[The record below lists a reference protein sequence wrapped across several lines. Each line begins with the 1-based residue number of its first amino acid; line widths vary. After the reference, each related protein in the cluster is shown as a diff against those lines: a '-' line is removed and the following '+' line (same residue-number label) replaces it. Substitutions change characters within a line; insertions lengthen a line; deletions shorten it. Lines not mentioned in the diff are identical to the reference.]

1 MCYPIFR
8 RLPNP
13 GCLATR
19 RHRGTAC
26 SCPLVASTPE
36 QFAAYIKEQRIKYDK
51 LIKQIGLKGE

>member
-1 MCYPIFR
+1 M
-8 RLPNP
+8 LPDLSTVAESGLP
-13 GCLATR
+13 GYEATSW
-19 RHRGTAC
+19 HAC